1 MRLLIISKRRK
12 KFIKELELNKPA
24 GKDKM
29 RFHAM
34 NMSKIPNKRDRG

>member
-1 MRLLIISKRRK
+1 MRLFLISKRIK
-12 KFIKELELNKPA
+12 KLIKELELKKPA

-34 NMSKIPNKRDRG
+34 KMSKIPNKRDRG